1 MLDTML
7 KPNMPLSETHAAT
20 YPTWMRWTALAWF
33 LVWFPSY
40 WRTWGAANFI
50 HLCDTAV
57 ILTCIGM
64 WTDSALLISSQTVG
78 VLMVDAVW
86 TVDAASRVLAHRALV
101 AGNEYLLDPRFP
113 AWIRLLTLF
122 HLVMPALLLWGVY
135 RMGYDRRA
143 WALESAIT
151 LPVFVLARFTRPT
164 ANIDFAFSDPFFHHQ
179 MGPVPIHILIT
190 WLFMVVVVYLP
201 THLALERFFGVDNR
215 ARSCP

>member
-1 MLDTML
+1 
-7 KPNMPLSETHAAT
+7 MPPSKTHAAA
-20 YPTWMRWTALAWF
+20 YPNWMRWTALVWFVVWF
-33 LVWFPSY
+33 LSY
-40 WRTWGAANFI
+40 WRTWGAANFV
-50 HLCDTAV
+50 HLCDIAV
-57 ILTCIGM
+57 ILTCIGI
-64 WTDSALLISSQTVG
+64 WTHSALLISSQAVG
-78 VLMVDAVW
+78 ILLVDAVW
-86 TVDAASRVLAHRALV
+86 TVDAASRVCIGRALV
-101 AGNEYLLDPRFP
+101 PGNEYLLDPRYP

-151 LPVFVLARFTRPT
+151 LPVFVLARLTRPT

-215 ARSCP
+215 ARSCS

>member
-1 MLDTML
+1 MSS
-7 KPNMPLSETHAAT
+7 SERHAAT
-20 YPTWMRWTALAWF
+20 YPNWMRWTALAWF
-33 LVWFPSY
+33 VVWFPSY
-40 WRTWGAANFI
+40 WRTWGPANFV
-50 HLCDTAV
+50 HLCDMAV

-64 WTDSALLISSQTVG
+64 WTHSALLISSQAVG
-78 VLMVDAVW
+78 ILIVDAVW
-86 TVDAASRVLAHRALV
+86 TVDAASRIFLRRVLV
-101 AGNEYLLDPRFP
+101 PGNEYLLDPRYP
-113 AWIRLLTLF
+113 AWVRLLTVF

-179 MGPVPIHILIT
+179 MGPVAIHILIT

-215 ARSCP
+215 ARSCS